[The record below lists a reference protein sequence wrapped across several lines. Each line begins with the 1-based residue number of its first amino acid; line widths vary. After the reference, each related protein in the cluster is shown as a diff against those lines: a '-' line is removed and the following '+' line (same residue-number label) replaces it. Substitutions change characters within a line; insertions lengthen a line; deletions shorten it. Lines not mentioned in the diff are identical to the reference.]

1 MILAEE
7 VLRCLASGKKTTR
20 ELAVLMNRPPRHVA
34 SSCQCLAKRGLITST
49 VGLHKISAAGRRM
62 LAEGYTIPCGPRKGE
77 AVQSRNSLRQRAWR
91 VMQMLPTWQVSDILN
106 VIDDGTV
113 GNAECNLYHYCNALL
128 RARILVRLPRSGA
141 YMVKDSRR
149 GPDAPSYNTKT
160 GTVTDRNSGETIPL
174 RGADNADMA

>member
-20 ELAVLMNRPPRHVA
+20 ELAVLTNRPPRHVA

-106 VIDDGTV
+106 VIDDGAS
-113 GNAECNLYHYCNALL
+113 G
-128 RARILVRLPRSGA
+128 RSRE
-141 YMVKDSRR
+141 S
-149 GPDAPSYNTKT
+149 SW
-160 GTVTDRNSGETIPL
+160 
-174 RGADNADMA
+174 RGADSPDAWGERHNRLAAYGREISRQYGEDGAAGYGYFWGPDMPGIGGMGGTGGM